1 MRPEFYAVIAAVML
15 GVLPAAAM
23 AEVDCALAETQADI
37 NRCAEADWK
46 TEDARLNEA
55 YDRAMTRAGY
65 FDDSLDAA
73 DRGAVQ
79 ALKRA
84 QRAWLAY
91 RDAEC
96 DAQSFAVKGGSLE
109 AAYQLFCMAN
119 LSKLRSEELET
130 YMGD

>member
-1 MRPEFYAVIAAVML
+1 MKPLFLAAIACAL
-15 GVLPAAAM
+15 FPLAAW
-23 AEVDCALAETQADI
+23 AEVDCAQAETQSDI
-37 NRCAEADWK
+37 NRCAKADFK

-55 YDRAMTRAGY
+55 YGRAVTRAQY
-65 FDDSLDAA
+65 FDETLDAA
-73 DRGAVQ
+73 DRGAVL

-84 QRAWLAY
+84 ERAWIAY

-109 AAYQLFCMAN
+109 AAYRLFCMAN
-119 LSKLRSEELET
+119 LSKLRTEELET